1 MKEKLLI
8 TGAAGTIG
16 RLLTEHLRD
25 RYALVLTD
33 KSEASP
39 SADLPY
45 VSADISDFEAVKR
58 VFSAHPGVH
67 TVIHLAADI
76 RTTAPWESLL
86 PNNIV
91 GTYNVFEAAHGAGCG
106 RVLFASSINAVNG
119 YPPDLQINTS
129 MPVAPA
135 NLYGASKAWGEAL
148 GRFYA
153 DQKGMAVHCLRLGWV
168 TPHDGEKLMTDAK
181 NDLLQMAITHRD
193 LVRLFESCLASSL
206 PFGVFHGVSDNFWK
220 RLDISDTRERT
231 GYAPED
237 DAYVLAGK
245 LEPEEF

>member
-1 MKEKLLI
+1 MSRDKLLI

-33 KSEASP
+33 KVAAP
-39 SADLPY
+39 AADLPY
-45 VSADISDFEAVKR
+45 SPADISDFGAVER
-58 VFSAHPGVH
+58 VFDAHPGIH

-76 RTTAPWESLL
+76 RIVAPWESLL

-91 GTYNVFEAAHGAGCG
+91 GTYNVFEAAHEAGCK
-106 RVLFASSINAVNG
+106 RILFASSVNAVDG
-119 YPPDLQINTS
+119 YPPDVQIPTS
-129 MPVAPA
+129 LPVAPA

-148 GRFYA
+148 GRLYA
-153 DQKGMAVHCLRLGWV
+153 DRKGMAVHCLRLGWV
-168 TPHDGEKLMTDAK
+168 TPHDGEPLRTRAK
-181 NDLLQMAITHRD
+181 HDLLRMAITHRD
-193 LVRLFESCLASSL
+193 LVRLFESCLASSVH
-206 PFGVFHGVSDNFWK
+206 FGIFHGVSDNASK

-231 GYAPED
+231 GYAPRD

-245 LEPEEF
+245 LEPEES

>member
-1 MKEKLLI
+1 MREKLLI

-16 RLLTEHLRD
+16 RLLTEHLQD

-45 VSADISDFEAVKR
+45 VQADIADFEAVKR
-58 VFSAHPGVH
+58 VFGAHPGVH

-91 GTYNVFEAAHGAGCG
+91 GTYNVFEAAHASGCK
-106 RVLFASSINAVNG
+106 RVLFASSVNAVNG
-119 YPPDLQINTS
+119 HPPDLQINTS

-135 NLYGASKAWGEAL
+135 NLYGASKVWGEAL

-168 TPHDGEKLMTDAK
+168 TPHDGGKLMTDAK
-181 NDLLQMAITHRD
+181 NDLLQIALTHRD
-193 LVRLFESCLASSL
+193 LVGLFESCLASSL
-206 PFGVFHGVSDNFWK
+206 PFGIFHGVSNNFWK
-220 RLDISDTRERT
+220 RLDISDTRART
-231 GYAPED
+231 GYAPQD

-245 LEPEEF
+245 LEPEAF